1 MQPTTVACLIFT
13 AMTEPTA
20 KRSKYKNVGVSVAP
34 KQPSLVPVANDSK
47 QNRLLPVRRLADEFL
62 TMFRLKSTIVLVAE
76 TGSGKSTQ
84 LPQLLLE
91 AGLVGAS
98 DGQRLVCTQPRRM
111 AAITLAERVAS
122 ERNEGVG
129 QVGTDTL
136 FLTNGVI

>member
-1 MQPTTVACLIFT
+1 MA
-13 AMTEPTA
+13 EPA
-20 KRSKYKNVGVSVAP
+20 SKRSKYKNVGASLAP
-34 KQPSLVPVANDSK
+34 KQPSSAPAVNESK
-47 QNRLLPVRRLADEFL
+47 EMRLLPVRRLAHEFL
-62 TMFRLKSTIVLVAE
+62 TMFRLKSTVVLVAE

-91 AGLVGAS
+91 AGLVGAQ

-129 QVGTDTL
+129 QVGR
-136 FLTNGVI
+136 